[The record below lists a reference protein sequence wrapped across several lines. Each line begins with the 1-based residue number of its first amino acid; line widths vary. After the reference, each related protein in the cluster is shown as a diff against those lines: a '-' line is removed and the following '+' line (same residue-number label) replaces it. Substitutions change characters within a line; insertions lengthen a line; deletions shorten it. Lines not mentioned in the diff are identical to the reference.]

1 MPTTPVAPNPRRP
14 HRQLPWPCFRGNDL
28 VAHSHT
34 ERVISAERLGPDLY
48 RLGLQCPF
56 DPSRHDLD
64 ITVVSRAAPDEDHD
78 AGGRVVSVQLTVSR
92 SGISGRAFV
101 ETARGVRP
109 RPSGLA
115 QAMTSLVQGVHGTV
129 LFRLSGGAD

>member
-1 MPTTPVAPNPRRP
+1 MPATPAAPNPP
-14 HRQLPWPCFRGNDL
+14 RQLPWPCFETNGL
-28 VAHSHT
+28 GPPSHT
-34 ERVISAERLGPDLY
+34 ERVIRAERLGADLY

-56 DPSRHDLD
+56 DPSTHDLD

-109 RPSGLA
+109 RPSGVA